1 MYVPSYYEFVNP
13 GKILSGKY
21 ALEGIASEFRLFSA
35 SRVFVMSDA
44 VLEKLGQVKILTDAL
59 ISGGVEVV
67 QVYTDIPADSSIEV
81 VNKIASLYRE
91 VKADCIVALGGG
103 SVIDTAKG
111 VRMLI
116 SQGGDDI
123 MKFVG
128 AEVLPYAKH
137 VPFAAVPTTSGTGS
151 EATAVAVIKDN
162 EKKLK
167 MEFISQFI
175 IPDLAVI
182 DERFTLSMPARVT
195 AMTGLDALT
204 HSIESYSCIQK
215 NPISQ
220 SYARS
225 AILLIR
231 ENLMECIKHPS
242 DKKARLAMANGSLLA
257 GSAFSNSMVGIVH
270 AIGHSLGG
278 VCGLP
283 HGLAMAILLPHC
295 MRFNLEKCSDDYA
308 ELLIFFLS
316 PEEYAA
322 VAKEE
327 RAKKCVEV
335 VSDFVSSIAKEA
347 GLSMKL
353 GDNRV
358 EKNDLEEVAS
368 RAINDGAMIVNPRV
382 ATKEDVLAILEAAY

>member
-1 MYVPSYYEFVNP
+1 MYTPSYYEFVNP

-21 ALEGIASEFRLFSA
+21 ALENIASEFRLLGASSA
-35 SRVFVMSDA
+35 LVLSDK
-44 VLEKLGQVKILTDAL
+44 VLNDLGQVKVLCDAL
-59 ISGGVEVV
+59 TSGGLSVASIF
-67 QVYTDIPADSSIEV
+67 TDIPSDSSIEV
-81 VNKIASLYRE
+81 VNSIASIYRSSG
-91 VKADCIVALGGG
+91 ADSIVALGGG

-128 AEVLPYAKH
+128 AEVLPRA
-137 VPFAAVPTTSGTGS
+137 VQIPFAAVPTTSGTGS

-162 EKKLK
+162 ARKVK
-167 MEFISQFI
+167 MEFISQFLL
-175 IPDLAVI
+175 PDLAVL
-182 DERFTLSMPARVT
+182 DERFTLSMPKRIT

-204 HSIESYSCIQK
+204 HAIESYSCLQK

-225 AILLIR
+225 AILLIH
-231 ENLMECIKHPS
+231 ENLEKCISIPG
-242 DKKARLAMANGSLLA
+242 DRKARLALANGSLLA

-295 MRFNLEKCSDDYA
+295 MRFNLDKCADDY
-308 ELLIFFLS
+308 EDILSFLIT
-316 PEEYAA
+316 PEDF
-322 VAKEE
+322 VATKKGD
-327 RAKKCVEV
+327 RAMRCVEE
-335 VSDFVSSIAKEA
+335 VSSFTSTVASRA
-347 GLSMKL
+347 GLSLRL
-353 GDNRV
+353 GENNVSRQDF
-358 EKNDLEEVAS
+358 DEVAK
-368 RAINDGAMIVNPRV
+368 RAINDGAMIVNPKAVGFR
-382 ATKEDVLAILEAAY
+382 DVLDILNSAL